1 MVKNITKIIALKYKK
16 FTIIYAYCLS
26 IYAKKRRLFK
36 IAAVSVKEISNYCL
50 MALIVFVQDSEFI
63 RII

>member
-26 IYAKKRRLFK
+26 IYAKKGGYFK
-36 IAAVSVKEISNYCL
+36 
-50 MALIVFVQDSEFI
+50 
-63 RII
+63 